1 MEDRGP
7 DGSGENRALARA
19 RAALDHAKRVMDVGA
34 AKEPASAPAA
44 PQPAAAASARRNG
57 ADGMIAILLVMA
69 LLIILIY
76 YYRSRVVQM
85 TKDVSELSATVT
97 AVQEQQKAESRLQAK
112 RVEDLTRELTS
123 LKGIAE
129 KPRRGKFLG
138 IF

>member
-1 MEDRGP
+1 MEYRGS

-19 RAALDHAKRVMDVGA
+19 RTALDHAKRVMDVGA
-34 AKEPASAPAA
+34 AKEPASAPAT
-44 PQPAAAASARRNG
+44 PHPATAASTRRSG
-57 ADGMIAILLVMA
+57 TDGMVALLFVMA

-97 AVQEQQKAESRLQAK
+97 AVQEQQKTESQLHLK

-123 LKGIAE
+123 LKGTAE

>member
-1 MEDRGP
+1 MGDRGS

-34 AKEPASAPAA
+34 AKGPDSSPAPPPAPAA
-44 PQPAAAASARRNG
+44 FARRNG
-57 ADGMIAILLVMA
+57 ADGMIALLFVMV
-69 LLIILIY
+69 LLIILVY
-76 YYRSRVVQM
+76 HYRSRVVQM

-97 AVQEQQKAESRLQAK
+97 AVQEQQKTESRLQAK
-112 RVEDLTRELTS
+112 RVEALTRELTS
-123 LKGIAE
+123 LKETAE